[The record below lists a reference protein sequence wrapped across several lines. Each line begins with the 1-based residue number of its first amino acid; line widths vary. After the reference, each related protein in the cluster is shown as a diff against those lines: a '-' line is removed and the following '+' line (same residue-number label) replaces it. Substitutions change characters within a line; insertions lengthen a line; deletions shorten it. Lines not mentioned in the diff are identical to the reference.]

1 MAGAHCIIKT
11 WGLALHPDEENL
23 KFDETI
29 TTESRSPGFSF
40 DQMVACEECL
50 RVNPP
55 TRMNCL
61 YCGVALPLNEKSAA
75 LRRPTL
81 RRLEEWEK
89 GFNVICLP
97 DETEDVPSAI
107 LTEMATLLRLDTA
120 LIAEVAKARQP
131 LPLARAATGEE
142 ALMILERL
150 RALGLQTETISDEE
164 LAVESSPPKR
174 VRKLDLGGEELN
186 LQSALGGESQ
196 AIEWAEVILFVQGQ
210 IFTKQIEV
218 EEQRA
223 RPGAET
229 EIVATRE
236 LIADETMLEIYTA
249 ESDGNWRIV
258 AEGFDY
264 SCLGEHKTL
273 LAKDNFVTLMK
284 RMRALA
290 PAARF
295 DGDYRVIRH
304 LLDFVWPPSERTE
317 SRGLRRERPGK
328 FNTEA
333 AVRVSNEKQFT
344 RYGRLCHLLE
354 RRRLTPST

>member
-11 WGLALHPDEENL
+11 WRLALHPDEENL

-150 RALGLQTETISDEE
+150 RALGLQAEIISDED

-174 VRKLDLGGEELN
+174 LRKLDLGGEELN

-218 EEQRA
+218 EERRA
-223 RPGAET
+223 RPGTET
-229 EIVATRE
+229 EIVAARE
-236 LIADETMLEIYTA
+236 LIADETVLDIYTTQ
-249 ESDGNWRIV
+249 SVGGWRII
-258 AEGFDY
+258 AENFDY
-264 SCLGEHKTL
+264 SCLGERKAL
-273 LAKDNFVTLMK
+273 LAKDNFVTLRETMQS
-284 RMRALA
+284 LS

-295 DGDYRVIRH
+295 DSDYRRVRH
-304 LLDFVWPPSERTE
+304 LLEPVWPPIERTE

-328 FNTEA
+328 FNAGA
-333 AVRVSNEKQFT
+333 ATRVSNENQFT
-344 RYGRLCHLLE
+344 RYGRLCHQFE
-354 RRRLTPST
+354 RRRLKSSI